1 MSDTP
6 GLSTL
11 CVHSGLSDDAY
22 GSPHTPMYAT
32 TTFAFPSTEALLDV
46 AEGRKTGGFYTRY
59 GLNPSIQS
67 VEAKLA
73 AIEGAEAALV
83 FSAGMAAA
91 ASVFLAHGRRGIVCL
106 GDAYGGT
113 LELLESQLPAL
124 GIPTRTLLG
133 DELGALEAEL
143 EQGAGMV
150 FLETPANPTL
160 EILDLRAVA
169 DLVHRYDAL
178 LVVDNTFATPVNQNP
193 LALGADIVMHSATK
207 YLGGHSDL
215 TGGALMAS
223 NTLLEPVR
231 AWRKNLGQVAAPQI
245 CWLLERSLCTL
256 VVRVE
261 RQNAN
266 ASALAH
272 ALAKHPR
279 VKRVLYPGL
288 PDFPGHAMAQKQMR
302 GFGGMLTLEIDGTRE
317 QARKVVDNLKLI
329 ANAPSLGGVE
339 SLATQPV
346 TTTHHDL
353 SPEARARR
361 GITDTMIRVSVG
373 LENADDLIAD
383 LDQALR
389 SW

>member
-22 GSPHTPMYAT
+22 GSPQTPMYTT

-113 LELLESQLPAL
+113 LELLESQLPTL

-223 NTLLEPVR
+223 NSLLEPVR

-288 PDFPGHAMAQKQMR
+288 PDFPGHALAQKQMR

-373 LENADDLIAD
+373 LESADDLIAD
-383 LDQALR
+383 LDQALQ